1 MTEPSTSISATPHVA
16 PSKADIHER
25 LLDEI
30 RAAED
35 EASKSGGG
43 VSAERLAS
51 IERLKKLIELADEV
65 RSRDT
70 GRAIAATVIAVGLVF
85 SFLLLIV
92 PIRTADVDLDAAV
105 SYVAFHPTTSVS
117 LLQPVLPVTRVAL
130 TGLDSATITGTA
142 NGRDTTLREDPLELA
157 AALRGKVSIASIDV
171 TPPDSVRLGA
181 EPGEII
187 LSVGAKAGI
196 AKLNLS
202 GAITTNTGMLAL
214 RDGSARLYY
223 GASGLNLRGRVT
235 DTATRVLASN
245 TRVNALELF
254 QFSHTSVTAS
264 GSPKRV
270 SAIRT
275 GKLIFTSIDSSLIAL
290 GPGEA
295 LQLDGVDGQLNETRL
310 SSGAVRV
317 FFRGRV
323 TGARADDGITSRNL
337 KPVYFDYLR
346 ARHTPVLVWSSIVW
360 ALGTVLAVARWWR
373 RPGA

>member
-1 MTEPSTSISATPHVA
+1 MTEPPTSISATPREA
-16 PSKADIHER
+16 PSKPDIHKR

-35 EASKSGGG
+35 EAGRSGGN

-70 GRAIAATVIAVGLVF
+70 NRAIAAALLVIGIVF

-92 PIRTADVDLDAAV
+92 PIRTANVDLDATV

-117 LLQPVLPVTRVAL
+117 LLQPVLPVARVAL

-142 NGRDTTLREDPLELA
+142 NGRDTTLRESSLELA
-157 AALRGKVSIASIDV
+157 PALRGRISIASIDV
-171 TPPDSVRLGA
+171 TPPDPVRLGA
-181 EPGEII
+181 EPGEIT
-187 LSVGAKAGI
+187 LSIGSNARV

-214 RDGSARLYY
+214 RDGSAHLYY
-223 GASGLNLRGRVT
+223 GASGINLRGQLT
-235 DTATRVLASN
+235 DTAPRGLASN
-245 TRVNALELF
+245 TRVNVLELF
-254 QFSHTSVTAS
+254 QFSRTSVTSS
-264 GSPKRV
+264 GSPKPV
-270 SAIRT
+270 SAISSGT
-275 GKLIFTSIDSSLIAL
+275 LIFTSVDNSLVSL
-290 GPGEA
+290 GTGEA

-310 SSGAVRV
+310 SSGALGV

-323 TGARADDGITSRNL
+323 TGAWAHNGLTRRNL

-346 ARHTPVLVWSSIVW
+346 ARHTAVLVWSSIVW
-360 ALGTVLAVARWWR
+360 AIGTVLAVARWWR